1 MKART
6 FIDFRSILVAAFVFA
21 VSASSSLVADSTF
34 TNLTEPNQ
42 IRTFHDVTDRIR
54 CICIPSIPI
63 KSCSFNNCT
72 VSAKLKLFIEN
83 RIRAGEDADTIVN
96 KMVHGFGPEVVTDP
110 IVAKF
115 IENGNQGMAQ
125 SIVVGFGPDI
135 LAKPDST
142 WIDLSIA
149 AAGALGVLLMYLYL
163 KRRTAPKAAI
173 ATEVDGDSS
182 FHRYISEIEEKQK

>member
-1 MKART
+1 MKNQIFRIFPT
-6 FIDFRSILVAAFVFA
+6 VLFFITISVY
-21 VSASSSLVADSTF
+21 SDSTF
-34 TNLTEPNQ
+34 TNLTDPEQ
-42 IRTFHDVTDRIR
+42 IRSFHNVTERIR
-54 CICIPSIPI
+54 CICIPSIAI

-83 RIRAGEDADTIVN
+83 RIRAGETPDSIVN
-96 KMVHGFGPEVVTDP
+96 KMIHGFGPDIVTDP

-125 SIVVGFGPDI
+125 SIVAGFGPDI

-142 WIDLSIA
+142 WIDISIA
-149 AAGALGVLLMYLYL
+149 MAGAFGILLIYLYL

-173 ATEVDGDSS
+173 STELDNKSS
-182 FHRYISEIEEKQK
+182 FDKYISEIEEKQK